1 MVLLRE
7 PAQQLTRPRLIAEEQ
22 VTAVLEIANLGS
34 AILDM
39 EADFIGK
46 AALRQIREQGVSRRQ
61 VGLVIDAEPLKGP
74 NTTFWPINAGE
85 APVGKVTSAVYSPR
99 LKQNIALAMVSTE
112 NAAIGTEL
120 EVAMPQGKVQAQVV
134 ERPFFDPKKKIAS
147 G

>member
-1 MVLLRE
+1 MV
-7 PAQQLTRPRLIAEEQ
+7 
-22 VTAVLEIANLGS
+22 
-34 AILDM
+34 
-39 EADFIGK
+39 ADFIGK
-46 AALRQIREQGVSRRQ
+46 AALQQIREQGVSRRQ

-74 NTTFWPINAGE
+74 NTTFWPVTAGE
-85 APVGKVTSAVYSPR
+85 ATVGKVTSAVYSPR

-120 EVAMPQGKVQAQVV
+120 EVAMPQGKVQSQVV